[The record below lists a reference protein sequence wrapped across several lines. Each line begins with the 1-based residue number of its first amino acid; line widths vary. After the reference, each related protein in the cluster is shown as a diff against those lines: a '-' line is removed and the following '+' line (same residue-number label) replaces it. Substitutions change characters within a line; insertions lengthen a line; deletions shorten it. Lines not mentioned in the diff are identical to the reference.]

1 MKQREC
7 RKMYL
12 TAKKELAF
20 FCIFVFASIFS
31 PWNIAVVLG
40 AIRKIDWENER
51 RVFRT
56 LT

>member
-12 TAKKELAF
+12 TAKKGLAF